1 MKKEE
6 LFETL
11 SDLDPAMVKKA
22 RDYQRSQGAAWKK
35 WTAAAACAV
44 IIGGAV
50 LGLSLIH
57 I

>member
-11 SDLDPAMVKKA
+11 GDLDPAMVKKA
-22 RDYQRSQGAAWKK
+22 RDYQHSQGGAWKK

-50 LGLSLIH
+50 LDKLP
-57 I
+57 